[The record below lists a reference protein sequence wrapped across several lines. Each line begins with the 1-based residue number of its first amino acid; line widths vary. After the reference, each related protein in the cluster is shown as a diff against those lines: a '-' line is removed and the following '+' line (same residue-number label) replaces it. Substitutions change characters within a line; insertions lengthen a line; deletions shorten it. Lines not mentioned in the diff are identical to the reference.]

1 MDKNAISLYKEV
13 CSNVF
18 ADKIN
23 DALLCLVTLIA
34 TLKNLGIDDKQ
45 NSLSLKTEQLSRNLE
60 FILKYAFDAAIDE
73 NTFGMLLSTKQDIL
87 VIADD
92 VMSHHNTSKFTF
104 INDVDKYKSIYKCKD
119 IRNLF
124 FEIEEINGQR
134 MLSENTNVNTN
145 VNTKRL
151 SEIRC
156 EIFRHLLLC
165 DNFTNDDL
173 ELYTRYFDNEFIT
186 VSDKCVFTSGLMFGM
201 LNRFCINRFKLIL
214 KLCQNHD
221 NRIKVRA
228 ATALLLCG
236 YIYNTRLQLYPD
248 VFEEAKR
255 LSATDNLSEVLQ
267 HIHCQ
272 FIRCKYTQQTQTK
285 LKEDFLDKVDMN
297 NLFGKDDTGINTDI
311 FNKDSISE
319 DTIKEYAQM
328 QFMGED
334 LLSHTTLFFTN
345 SFFSEISNWF
355 MLLNEESELF
365 NELKTTSSSNQKM
378 LIPLVDNE
386 YISDPDKYGLIY
398 TLQNMPMADTFVNKM
413 MEAKGI
419 DTDSLVMTHDQL
431 ALNTNVIRY
440 IIGLSRFYASFS
452 HANSFVNPFNS
463 SLHLYNIAFLPNTN
477 KFIEPIG
484 DLFFEKGAYNETI
497 EAYKKLGDLQTEK
510 SIQKI
515 GLCYQ
520 QLEDYTSALAHYNQ
534 ALLYNGDDVW
544 TLSRKAF
551 CEYKLGNLT
560 EAKSTM
566 VQIIEL
572 DPDNIT
578 IRKKLANLSLSE
590 KDYDTAL
597 KQLYYLE
604 FNLKKEDDDSV
615 IRLIANCLMQS
626 GSLQKAI
633 SYFSRISHKH
643 TADLIDIGHISYLE
657 GNMDNMKLCYKKA
670 YEALK
675 DKNEYHSRLQEE
687 LAKITLSE
695 QQKKNFSVILNAAS
709 FIVRNS

>member
-1 MDKNAISLYKEV
+1 MDKNANSLYKEV

-23 DALLCLVTLIA
+23 NALLVLVHLIA
-34 TLKNLGIDDKQ
+34 TLKNLGVDDKQ
-45 NSLSLKTEQLSRNLE
+45 NALSLKAEQLSRNLE
-60 FILKYAFDAAIDE
+60 FILKYAFDATIDE
-73 NTFGMLLSTKQDIL
+73 NTFGMLLSTKQEIL
-87 VIADD
+87 AIADD
-92 VMSHHNTSKFTF
+92 VMGHHNLSKYTF
-104 INDVDKYKSIYKCKD
+104 VNNAEKYKCIYKSKD

-134 MLSENTNVNTN
+134 MLNGDGGDITNVNN
-145 VNTKRL
+145 KRL

-165 DNFTNDDL
+165 DDFANDDL
-173 ELYTRYFDNEFIT
+173 ELYTRYFGNEFIS

-214 KLCQNHD
+214 RLCQNRD

-236 YIYNTRLQLYPD
+236 YIYNTRLQLYPE

-255 LSATDNLSEVLQ
+255 LSATDDLSEVLQ
-267 HIHCQ
+267 LIHCQ

-297 NLFGKDDTGINTDI
+297 NLFGKDDMGINTDI

-355 MLLNEESELF
+355 QLLNEESELF
-365 NELKTTSSSNQKM
+365 NELKSTSADQLKM
-378 LIPLVDNE
+378 LVPLVDNE

-398 TLQNMPMADTFVNKM
+398 TLKSMPMADTFVKQM
-413 MEAKGI
+413 MNAKGI
-419 DTDSLVMTHDQL
+419 DTDSLKITHDEL

-440 IIGLSRFYASFS
+440 IIGLSRFYKSFTNAS
-452 HANSFVNPFNS
+452 SFVNPFNS

-477 KFIEPIG
+477 KFIEPVG

-497 EAYKKLGDLQTEK
+497 EAYKKLGSLQTEK
-510 SIQKI
+510 TIQKV

-520 QLEDYTSALAHYNQ
+520 QLEDYSSALAHYNQ

-551 CEYKLGNLT
+551 CEYKLGKVA
-560 EAKSTM
+560 EAKATM

-572 DPDNIT
+572 DPDNIA
-578 IRKKLANLSLSE
+578 IRKKLANLTLAE

-657 GNMDNMKLCYKKA
+657 GNMENMKLCYKKA

-675 DKNEYHSRLQEE
+675 DKDEFHSRLQEE

-695 QQKKNFSVILNAAS
+695 QQEKNFSVILNAAS